1 MRTLDQFKTLFAK
14 VADGIAGARP
24 SSGCER
30 AAHESNVKRDL
41 PSNQQ
46 RSVNAAPTARD
57 GEKSAR
63 PSGSYPAVWPR

>member
-30 AAHESNVKRDL
+30 AAHESNAKSDQ
-41 PSNQQ
+41 PPNDQ
-46 RSVNAAPTARD
+46 RAVRTPTARD
-57 GEKSAR
+57 GEKPAR